1 MNFISQLENGIFA
14 SKKDLEKFSKN
25 ENAKI
30 LVISD
35 SHGAK
40 ETFLSIVQTFGA
52 KADALI
58 FAGDGIFD
66 LLFVIEKA
74 KNHFSTASWL
84 PPVIA
89 FAKGNNDPSFCS
101 ADFSKDIIVPPKIT
115 MQAGKRTILVSHG
128 HSEGV
133 YYDYSAVQATA
144 QVFGADTAIFGHTHV
159 PAELM
164 GTTYIMNPGSISLP
178 RHRSSAGFAMLEIT
192 GKNISPIFYRIENG
206 QKPEFIPYHPEQFYG

>member
-1 MNFISQLENGIFA
+1 MNFLSQLENGIFA

-40 ETFLSIVQTFGA
+40 ETFLSIVQTFGS

-89 FAKGNNDPSFCS
+89 FVKGPPEREALFPVSPE
-101 ADFSKDIIVPPKIT
+101 VPQPRRRQHFFT
-115 MQAGKRTILVSHG
+115 AHCRGGRRCPPFFRLAP
-128 HSEGV
+128 
-133 YYDYSAVQATA
+133 AV
-144 QVFGADTAIFGHTHV
+144 
-159 PAELM
+159 PL
-164 GTTYIMNPGSISLP
+164 L
-178 RHRSSAGFAMLEIT
+178 R
-192 GKNISPIFYRIENG
+192 
-206 QKPEFIPYHPEQFYG
+206 

>member
-1 MNFISQLENGIFA
+1 MNFLSQLENGIFA

-30 LVISD
+30 LVVSD

-40 ETFLSIVQTFGA
+40 ETFLSIVQTFGS

-89 FAKGNNDPSFCS
+89 FVKGNNDPSFCS
-101 ADFSKDIIVPPKIT
+101 ADFSKDII
-115 MQAGKRTILVSHG
+115 
-128 HSEGV
+128 
-133 YYDYSAVQATA
+133 
-144 QVFGADTAIFGHTHV
+144 
-159 PAELM
+159 
-164 GTTYIMNPGSISLP
+164 
-178 RHRSSAGFAMLEIT
+178 EI
-192 GKNISPIFYRIENG
+192 GRASCRERV
-206 QKPEFIPYHPEQFYG
+206 